1 MWKYISLLAAFSLL
15 AACSTKHSSTAYA
28 IGAYDSKGNLLSKR
42 ADVKSNEAGIT
53 TARDT
58 LCQVDPRAVI
68 RVTNHSNG
76 EEMTQ
81 YSPYRCR

>member
-1 MWKYISLLAAFSLL
+1 MWKYMSLLAALSLL
-15 AACSTKHSSTAYA
+15 AACGTKHNSTIYA
-28 IGAYDSKGNLLSKR
+28 VGAYDSKGNLLSKR

-58 LCQVDPRAVI
+58 LCQVYPRALI
-68 RVTNHSNG
+68 RVTNQRNG
-76 EEMTQ
+76 AEMSE